1 MEGEKGGRETGTE
14 IICKCPL
21 SLGPFPGRLAEIRD
35 FRQIVCLA
43 DREIKEPILEEEI
56 TTTTH

>member
-1 MEGEKGGRETGTE
+1 VGSSYA
-14 IICKCPL
+14 IF
-21 SLGPFPGRLAEIRD
+21 SSRLAEIPD

-43 DREIKEPILEEEI
+43 DREIKEPIIVEGKI